1 MKIHNIIILNFMNLS
16 FADTLYFK
24 KENILEIILG
34 LHRSY
39 KSLQREIQ
47 ICCELNNLT
56 FNELIVILEIK
67 KGFKRKI
74 DIANKVLL
82 KKQNLNLILKD
93 LQVKNVLKL
102 ENKNILITKNGEE
115 LIHRVFVMNDKHILL
130 VEDDETLQAL
140 IEKLLVNNDY
150 VVSKAINIEEAKK
163 LVKLFL
169 FDLIILD
176 VMLPDSTGL
185 DFYENTIKN
194 RVNTPVIFLSALSN
208 VDDRV
213 TGLELGADDYI
224 GKPFDSRELLLKI
237 EKNILKK
244 QSLDVINFGN
254 NTEFDLKKEQLLFKK
269 QNINLSSNEVKILK
283 LLINNSHQYLT
294 RDLLN
299 TELGLDYLSRS
310 GDMQISRLRLKLKK
324 ECNLEDIIRSVHGK
338 GYKIFI

>member
-1 MKIHNIIILNFMNLS
+1 MLTVTDHLFDVMDRIVIFSHSHRLDPAWQSLKERIEARMLAKCEDPNLHPYLFENLKALPRIL
-16 FADTLYFK
+16 A
-24 KENILEIILG
+24 E
-34 LHRSY
+34 
-39 KSLQREIQ
+39 QRE
-47 ICCELNNLT
+47 
-56 FNELIVILEIK
+56 
-67 KGFKRKI
+67 
-74 DIANKVLL
+74 
-82 KKQNLNLILKD
+82 
-93 LQVKNVLKL
+93 
-102 ENKNILITKNGEE
+102 
-115 LIHRVFVMNDKHILL
+115 RV
-130 VEDDETLQAL
+130 
-140 IEKLLVNNDY
+140 
-150 VVSKAINIEEAKK
+150 EEAKK

-169 FDLIILD
+169 FDLIVLD

-237 EKNILKK
+237 KKNISKK
-244 QSLDVINFGN
+244 QSLDTINFSSE
-254 NTEFDLKKEQLLFKK
+254 TEFDLKKEQLLFKK

-324 ECNLEDIIRSVHGK
+324 ECNLKDIIRSVHGK

>member
-1 MKIHNIIILNFMNLS
+1 MCIR
-16 FADTLYFK
+16 D
-24 KENILEIILG
+24 
-34 LHRSY
+34 R
-39 KSLQREIQ
+39 
-47 ICCELNNLT
+47 
-56 FNELIVILEIK
+56 
-67 KGFKRKI
+67 
-74 DIANKVLL
+74 
-82 KKQNLNLILKD
+82 
-93 LQVKNVLKL
+93 
-102 ENKNILITKNGEE
+102 
-115 LIHRVFVMNDKHILL
+115 
-130 VEDDETLQAL
+130 
-140 IEKLLVNNDY
+140 
-150 VVSKAINIEEAKK
+150 SKAVNIEEAKK
-163 LVKLFL
+163 FVKLFL

-237 EKNILKK
+237 KKNISKK
-244 QSLDVINFGN
+244 QSLDTINFSSE
-254 NTEFDLKKEQLLFKK
+254 TEFDLRKEQLLFKK

-324 ECNLEDIIRSVHGK
+324 ECNLKDIIRSVHGK

>member
-1 MKIHNIIILNFMNLS
+1 
-16 FADTLYFK
+16 
-24 KENILEIILG
+24 
-34 LHRSY
+34 
-39 KSLQREIQ
+39 
-47 ICCELNNLT
+47 
-56 FNELIVILEIK
+56 
-67 KGFKRKI
+67 
-74 DIANKVLL
+74 
-82 KKQNLNLILKD
+82 
-93 LQVKNVLKL
+93 
-102 ENKNILITKNGEE
+102 
-115 LIHRVFVMNDKHILL
+115 MNDKHILL

-140 IEKLLVNNDY
+140 IEKLLINNDY
-150 VVSKAINIEEAKK
+150 IVSKAVNIEEAKK

-169 FDLIILD
+169 FDLIVLD

-185 DFYENTIKN
+185 DFYENTIKS

-237 EKNILKK
+237 KKNILKK
-244 QSLDVINFGN
+244 QSLDTINFSSE
-254 NTEFDLKKEQLLFKK
+254 TEFDLKKEQLLFKK

-324 ECNLEDIIRSVHGK
+324 ECNLKDIIRSVHGK